1 MDQAAPSAVHAT
13 LMLLVTHR
21 LDTVSALLA
30 NKATTVEHVSIMSQ
44 KNPDAPESGTLILL
58 KN

>member
-1 MDQAAPSAVHAT
+1 MDQAAPFAVHAT

-30 NKATTVEHVSIMSQ
+30 NKATTAQHVSIMHL
-44 KNPDAPESGTLILL
+44 KHPDALESRTLI
-58 KN
+58 